1 MLAGKPGERRCP
13 ERLHGPDRVAMID
26 MTELLAPGRVL
37 VGLRPGS
44 KRQLLQ
50 ELADEAAA
58 ATGLPA
64 KPILESLIQREKL
77 GTTGVGDGLA
87 IPHAKVAG
95 LPGLMGFFAKLAKP
109 VEFDALDDKPVDIVF
124 LLLAPENAGAEHLK
138 ALARIARVLRDPAI
152 CAQLR
157 EVSDAVQAYGLLTGR
172 AQSHAA

>member
-1 MLAGKPGERRCP
+1 M
-13 ERLHGPDRVAMID
+13 MD
-26 MTELLAPGRVL
+26 MTDLLAPDRVL

-50 ELADEAAA
+50 ELADAAA
-58 ATGLPA
+58 AVTGLPA
-64 KPILESLIQREKL
+64 KPILDSLIQREKL

-87 IPHAKVAG
+87 IPHAKVNS
-95 LPGLMGFFAKLAKP
+95 LPQLMGFFARLAKP
-109 VEFDALDDKPVDIVF
+109 VEFDALDDKPVDLVF

-138 ALARIARVLRDPAI
+138 ALARIARVLRDPGM

-157 EVSDAVQAYGLLTGR
+157 EIPDAARAYALLTGR

>member
-1 MLAGKPGERRCP
+1 
-13 ERLHGPDRVAMID
+13 MID
-26 MTELLAPGRVL
+26 MTDLLAPDRVL

-50 ELADEAAA
+50 ELADAAA
-58 ATGLPA
+58 AVTGLPA
-64 KPILESLIQREKL
+64 KPILDSLLQREKL

-109 VEFDALDDKPVDIVF
+109 VEFDALDDRPVDIVF

-138 ALARIARVLRDPAI
+138 ALARVSRTLR
-152 CAQLR
+152 
-157 EVSDAVQAYGLLTGR
+157 SDAVCAKLRSTFDPSALYAILTDGKAEQA
-172 AQSHAA
+172 A